1 MTEDHDNLQQAHHET
16 SADLNLLEAERLK
29 LTRSLA
35 ENSEELYRVKGD
47 MVFSKQQ
54 EIQTRLTRLKSENE
68 EYAQSIKM
76 QQQRILSL
84 QDQLQSS
91 HIASR
96 QYTKTIEELETRT
109 SAAEKEAA
117 ETKLVLAEM
126 NAKFV
131 NSQTQLEDQKHK
143 EMILNAKHLKEIQ
156 IMAEKQQ
163 AEIDKL
169 EMGFQETLRQN
180 ERKMQD
186 LQTLRCE
193 THNISLPPSSALSSS
208 LSCMTIE

>member
-1 MTEDHDNLQQAHHET
+1 MTEDHDNLQQSHHEK
-16 SADLNLLEAERLK
+16 SATLTRVEAEKLK
-29 LTRSLA
+29 LTLKLA
-35 ENSEELYRVKGD
+35 QNNQELDRVKGD

-68 EYAQSIKM
+68 EYAKSIKM

-131 NSQTQLEDQKHK
+131 HSQTQLEDQKHK

-156 IMAEKQQ
+156 IMADKQQ
-163 AEIDKL
+163 AEIEKL

-186 LQTLRCE
+186 LQTLRCV
-193 THNISLPPSSALSSS
+193 H
-208 LSCMTIE
+208 